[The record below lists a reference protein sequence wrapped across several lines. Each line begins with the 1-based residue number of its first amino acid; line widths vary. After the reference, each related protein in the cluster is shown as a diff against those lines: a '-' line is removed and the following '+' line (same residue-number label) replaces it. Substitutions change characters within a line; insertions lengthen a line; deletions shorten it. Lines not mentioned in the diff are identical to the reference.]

1 MSEELETVTEPT
13 DQVEV
18 EVEAETPKGQP
29 DDRDYWMARSRM
41 WEKQFKSTSVDRE
54 LAAKWREYEE
64 AQKPA
69 QERMA
74 QELASTREEAESARA
89 ALLRYEVAAEK
100 NIPADAIDFLNGSSR
115 EELEEKADAL
125 IALMATQSKPRTPVP
140 DESQGRPA
148 TAKLGQLTKEDLANM
163 TPSEVNEA
171 RRQGRLADLLGK

>member
-1 MSEELETVTEPT
+1 MSDELETVTEPT
-13 DQVEV
+13 EEV
-18 EVEAETPKGQP
+18 VVEAETPQGEPVDATDWKAE
-29 DDRDYWMARSRM
+29 ARK
-41 WEKQFKSTSVDRE
+41 WEKRAKDSSADRE
-54 LAAKWREYEE
+54 LAAKWREYEA

-74 QELASTREEAESARA
+74 EELATTKAEAESARV

-100 NIPADAIDFLNGSSR
+100 NIPPEAIRLLNGSSR
-115 EELEEKADAL
+115 EDLEEAADAL
-125 IALMATQSKPRTPVP
+125 VALMATQSKPRTPVP

-171 RRQGRLADLLGK
+171 RRQGRLAELLGK

>member
-1 MSEELETVTEPT
+1 MSDELETVTEPT
-13 DQVEV
+13 EDVVTE
-18 EVEAETPKGQP
+18 EAPHGEPTDSTDWKAE
-29 DDRDYWMARSRM
+29 ARK
-41 WEKQFKSTSVDRE
+41 WEKRAKDASADRE
-54 LAAKWREYEE
+54 LAAKWREYEA

-74 QELASTREEAESARA
+74 EELATTKHEAESARV

-100 NIPADAIDFLNGSSR
+100 NIPSEAIRLLNGSTR
-115 EELEEKADAL
+115 EELEEAADAL
-125 IALMATQSKPRTPVP
+125 VALMATQLKPRTPVP

-171 RRQGRLADLLGK
+171 RRQGRLADLLGN